1 MHAVP
6 VRGKVHAMAQMRT
19 VTPGYT
25 VIHPNRD
32 KPECKVMKVIVV
44 AILLASV
51 VLMVLVTFGGWS
63 KLEGLTPLN
72 FAWCVAY
79 LVLAYYVW
87 RWSRGSLPIA
97 AGLAILLLMVA
108 VVAGTGLSGTSWFD
122 RSASGFAHAQSIF
135 GGTGLSAGV
144 LGTLTLLLI
153 PVQLLLIVFAMIG
166 FAQGWNVELEVPIEE
181 AKRPGS
187 PPVVPPAQPSA
198 A

>member
-1 MHAVP
+1 
-6 VRGKVHAMAQMRT
+6 MAQTRT
-19 VTPGYT
+19 LTPGYT

-32 KPECKVMKVIVV
+32 KPECKLVKVIVV
-44 AILLASV
+44 GILLASV
-51 VLMVLVTFGGWS
+51 VVMALVTFGGWS

-72 FAWCVAY
+72 FFWCLAY

-108 VVAGTGLSGTSWFD
+108 VVAGTGISGTSWFD
-122 RSASGFAHAQSIF
+122 RSSYGFAHAQSIF
-135 GGTGLSAGV
+135 GTGGLPSDV

-153 PVQLLLIVFAMIG
+153 PVQVLLIIFAMVG

-181 AKRPGS
+181 AKRRGS
-187 PPVVPPAQPSA
+187 PPVVPPPQPSA

>member
-1 MHAVP
+1 
-6 VRGKVHAMAQMRT
+6 MAQVRNL
-19 VTPGYT
+19 TPGYT

-32 KPECKVMKVIVV
+32 KPECKSVKVIVI

-51 VLMVLVTFGGWS
+51 VLMAVVTFGGWS
-63 KLEGLTPLN
+63 KFEGLKPLN
-72 FAWCVAY
+72 FFWCLAY

-97 AGLAILLLMVA
+97 AGLAVLLLMVA

-122 RSASGFAHAQSIF
+122 RSNYGFAAAQSIF
-135 GGTGLSAGV
+135 GGAGLSANL
-144 LGTLTLLLI
+144 LGTLTVLLI
-153 PVQLLLIVFAMIG
+153 PVQVLLILFAMIG

-181 AKRPGS
+181 AKRRGS

>member
-1 MHAVP
+1 
-6 VRGKVHAMAQMRT
+6 MAQTRT
-19 VTPGYT
+19 LTPGYT

-32 KPECKVMKVIVV
+32 KVECKVVKVIVV
-44 AILLASV
+44 GILVASV
-51 VLMVLVTFGGWS
+51 ALMVLVSFGGWS

-72 FAWCVAY
+72 FAWCLAY
-79 LVLAYYVW
+79 LVLGSYAW

-122 RSASGFAHAQSIF
+122 RSSSGFAHAQSIF
-135 GGTGLSAGV
+135 GGAGLSADV

-153 PVQLLLIVFAMIG
+153 PVQVLVIIFAMIG
-166 FAQGWNVELEVPIEE
+166 FAQGWNVELEVPIEK
-181 AKRPGS
+181 AKRRGS
-187 PPVVPPAQPSA
+187 PPAQPSA